1 MVKRQYNVRV
11 RYCGGCNPEIDRGLL
26 VRQLKAYSR
35 AEGDPVRFVGHAE
48 QGELLLLI
56 NGCPRA
62 CLEED
67 DPGPGEP
74 GKRISVQGAR
84 VDLEA
89 VPEEELSEVV
99 WRKIKRIHADLA

>member
-26 VRQLKAYSR
+26 VKQLQAHSR
-35 AEGDPVRFVGHAE
+35 TEGDSVRFVGHAE
-48 QGELLLLI
+48 QGDLLLLI

-67 DPGPGEP
+67 DPGPG
-74 GKRISVQGAR
+74 KRISIQGAR

-89 VPEEELSEVV
+89 VPEEELSKVV
-99 WRKIKRIHADLA
+99 WRKIKMIHADLA